1 MKTSVSIGYLR
12 SIVAIAWD
20 VYAHD
25 VTITFGP
32 QEVVVT
38 TPTKQLFAQ
47 KFCDLYDSEED
58 GTGTLLSAC
67 AEQLTQRTELV
78 RGMVQWHAQQRADAV
93 RSAEAIEARLAEVRA
108 LAQAAEE
115 AG

>member
-1 MKTSVSIGYLR
+1 MKTGMSIGDLR
-12 SIVAIAWD
+12 STVAIAWD

-32 QEVVVT
+32 REVVVT

-47 KFCDLYDSEED
+47 KLGDLYDADED
-58 GTGTLLSAC
+58 GMGAILAAC
-67 AEQLTQRTELV
+67 AEQMTQRAEMV

-108 LAQAAEE
+108 LVQAADE